1 MKKILRSLL
10 VLATG
15 GAVSLVLAV
24 LTDHY
29 DDSNP
34 AMAAMLFVWA
44 VLVMFGTCVATIAS
58 MIKEE
63 QI

>member
-10 VLATG
+10 ILVVGMGASAGLAT
-15 GAVSLVLAV
+15 V
-24 LTDHY
+24 TDHY
-29 DDSNP
+29 DASNP

-44 VLVMFGTCVATIAS
+44 ILVMFGTCVLVAAS

-63 QI
+63 